1 MRLSGSKEQVN
12 GEEPRTYG
20 DKLRDLSNL
29 ANSLSM
35 FFVCFLRYNL

>member
-1 MRLSGSKEQVN
+1 MRSSGSKEQVT

-35 FFVCFLRYNL
+35 YSLVY